1 MERGEEAKAVGVG
14 AWKQRT
20 LRVYYVCVTDWGD
33 GGVAFQ
39 IGLGLQGK
47 IGWPSASPVRYIWK
61 QFHDNFF

>member
-1 MERGEEAKAVGVG
+1 MEGKDP
-14 AWKQRT
+14 T
-20 LRVYYVCVTDWGD
+20 CVCVMCVTYRGD
-33 GGVAFQ
+33 AGVAFQ